1 MVTLLCMLR
10 SRPTRRVVRAVAF
23 AAAISLA
30 TPLGGC
36 AIPGRQVVDG
46 PGLVG
51 TYTVNG
57 VDVVGS
63 EYSGTVVIRATD
75 TEDVYEIDWLV
86 TGALLT
92 GTGTLTGDRFVVR
105 WRTIASDEDT
115 STGTGSY
122 TVDDEGNIFGT
133 RSVDGV
139 DGVGTEEI
147 FQEA

>member
-1 MVTLLCMLR
+1 MLR
-10 SRPTRRVVRAVAF
+10 TRSTRRAIRAIAF
-23 AAAISLA
+23 AASLTVLLA
-30 TPLGGC
+30 SC
-36 AIPGRQVVDG
+36 AIPGSEVVDG

-57 VDVVGS
+57 VDVMGS

-75 TEDVYEIDWLV
+75 TDDVYEIDWLV

-92 GTGTLTGDRFVVR
+92 GTGTLTGDRFVVE
-105 WRTIASDEDT
+105 WETIASEEDT

-122 TVDDEGNIFGT
+122 TVDDEGNLIGT

-139 DGVGTEEI
+139 EGVGTEEI